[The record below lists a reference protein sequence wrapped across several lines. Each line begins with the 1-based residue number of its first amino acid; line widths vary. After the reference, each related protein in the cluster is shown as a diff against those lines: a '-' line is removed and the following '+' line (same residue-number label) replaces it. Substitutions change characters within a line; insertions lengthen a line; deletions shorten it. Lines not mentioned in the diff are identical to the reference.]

1 MIDKVNVSLFR
12 QFQGF
17 YCLSKLKIWLNND
30 VFLIS
35 LLFRIVSNL
44 NHIHLPLFMIHN
56 VNVIL
61 FRQFLGFF
69 CLSKLIIWLNYDVI
83 LISLVFRIVSI
94 LNHIHLPLFLI
105 YKVNVILFRQFLG
118 FYSISKLIV

>member
-17 YCLSKLKIWLNND
+17 YCLSKLIIWLNND

-44 NHIHLPLFMIHN
+44 NHIYIPLFMLSH
-56 VNVIL
+56 VNVIIFSRL
-61 FRQFLGFF
+61 L
-69 CLSKLIIWLNYDVI
+69 LSI
-83 LISLVFRIVSI
+83 
-94 LNHIHLPLFLI
+94 
-105 YKVNVILFRQFLG
+105 
-118 FYSISKLIV
+118 